1 MLCNGVFTKIKRD
14 LKDLFKGGNKHKVS
28 EMSNLPFQKFSPNTN
43 TQIDIKES
51 NTDIRIYTFKRRKN
65 MYLSDSEI

>member
-14 LKDLFKGGNKHKVS
+14 LKDLFKGGNQHKVS
-28 EMSNLPFQKFSPNTN
+28 EMSNLPFQNFSPNTN

-51 NTDIRIYTFKRRKN
+51 NTGIRIYTFRRRKN
-65 MYLSDSEI
+65 MYLSDSDI